1 MKNELGRFFVDS
13 NILIYAYDIDETLKQ
28 EKAKEFIKRNIMGKN
43 FFLSSQ
49 ILAEFYLNATEKIQK
64 PISIKEAREIIRD
77 FSDATGIVNYS
88 PQTILRATELNEMC
102 KVHFWDALIA
112 ATMIE
117 NNVFTI
123 FTENTKDF
131 KKIKG
136 IIAINPLES

>member
-1 MKNELGRFFVDS
+1 MKKLEGN
-13 NILIYAYDIDETLKQ
+13 
-28 EKAKEFIKRNIMGKN
+28 N

-49 ILAEFYLNATEKIQK
+49 ILAEFFLNATEKIQK

-77 FSDATGIVNYS
+77 FSDAAGIVNYS
-88 PQTILRATELNEMC
+88 ARTILRASELNEMY

-136 IIAINPLES
+136 IIAINPLDS